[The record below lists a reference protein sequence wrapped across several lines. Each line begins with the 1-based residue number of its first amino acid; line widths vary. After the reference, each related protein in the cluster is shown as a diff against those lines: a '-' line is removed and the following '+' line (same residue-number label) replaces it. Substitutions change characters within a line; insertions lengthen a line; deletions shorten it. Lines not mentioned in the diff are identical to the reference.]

1 MNKKEFLNKLSS
13 SLGNIPNSE
22 KNDILLEY
30 ETHFISGKQD
40 GKSEEEICKK
50 LGNPKTI
57 AKEMDVTYAIN
68 NANQK
73 RSLKNMIIAILSVM
87 SLGLANFIC
96 IMIAFFLLLL
106 LSPILLALIV
116 ATPLLLLSPLLL
128 VIVGFTK
135 GFHQIHFSDVYSV
148 LIGFFIGLG
157 IAGVSYQA
165 LKHLYSLL
173 VKYLKWNVSIL
184 KED

>member
-57 AKEMDVTYAIN
+57 AKEMNVTYAIN

-73 RSLKNMIIAILSVM
+73 
-87 SLGLANFIC
+87 
-96 IMIAFFLLLL
+96 
-106 LSPILLALIV
+106 P
-116 ATPLLLLSPLLL
+116 
-128 VIVGFTK
+128 
-135 GFHQIHFSDVYSV
+135 
-148 LIGFFIGLG
+148 
-157 IAGVSYQA
+157 
-165 LKHLYSLL
+165 
-173 VKYLKWNVSIL
+173 
-184 KED
+184 

>member
-1 MNKKEFLNKLSS
+1 MN
-13 SLGNIPNSE
+13 
-22 KNDILLEY
+22 
-30 ETHFISGKQD
+30 
-40 GKSEEEICKK
+40 
-50 LGNPKTI
+50 
-57 AKEMDVTYAIN
+57 VTYAIN

-148 LIGFFIGLG
+148 LIGFFIGLV